1 MFKQGIQNGLVI
13 KSKPEFNQ
21 STSMQFNVKGILR
34 TFKYMYDGNSSEY
47 NDILWRKTIIKK
59 T

>member
-1 MFKQGIQNGLVI
+1 
-13 KSKPEFNQ
+13 
-21 STSMQFNVKGILR
+21 MQFNVKGILR
-34 TFKYMYDGNSSEY
+34 TFKYMCDGNSSEY

>member
-1 MFKQGIQNGLVI
+1 
-13 KSKPEFNQ
+13 
-21 STSMQFNVKGILR
+21 MQFNVKGILH